1 MENIAVV
8 RLMRLI
14 NPLSV
19 ELKLEILSKLSEDIK
34 ANFSSEKINKDKLLD
49 ELFGAWADSND
60 NLAEDI
66 LKSRTIS
73 DKNISFN

>member
-19 ELKLEILSKLSEDIK
+19 ELKLEILSKLSEDLK
-34 ANFSSEKINKDKLLD
+34 ANFRSEKKDKDELLD
-49 ELFGAWADSND
+49 ELFGAWADTND
-60 NLAEDI
+60 NLGEEI
-66 LKSRTIS
+66 LNSRTNS
-73 DKNISFN
+73 DKNISFD